1 MYTEFYGLRLKPF
14 ENTPDTRFLF
24 PSESHREILASL
36 RYGVENSKG
45 FILIAGEVGTG
56 KTTMIYSLLKGIDPA
71 YIVFNIFNP
80 KWKFAEIIRYLAI
93 KLGVNVERKA
103 DIQLLEDLKTRL
115 KKLDYLGRRVI
126 LIIDEAHLL
135 SESSLEDI
143 RLISNIEKE
152 NKKLIQIVLVG
163 QNEIYQ
169 TLQKDSLKT
178 LKQRILINRE
188 LKPLTRAESR
198 NYIRHRLNIAG
209 TNIDLFDRG
218 ALSLIWR
225 KSGGTPRIINHI
237 CDNALLIGL
246 AEEKQIIGAKIIKE
260 VVKDMETGHKK
271 SRCHLGVPYFRF
283 RWLAGFT
290 AIALTILIGVFLPSI
305 QLSQIE
311 KIKNIP
317 DVSTIF
323 KQEEKALQSG
333 TKSNKKF
340 KTTFT
345 EVIQQDSANPS
356 DSQRSPQSLNLN
368 VAVNPDPDTT
378 RSDINTAGIADT
390 DRPVVVPIIRKVGL
404 TPPTLTQ
411 IQNENII
418 NNSEL
423 IKKTKKVM
431 PKEYLYK
438 IAAEEYG
445 TVNDTVIDIIHM
457 ANPEIKNLN
466 LIFPGQIVRLPQ
478 ISRKDLVVKDSNG
491 RFHIHY
497 ASHYNFK
504 DAQITVQN
512 IVRDNLEAFASPSI
526 QGDNSVY
533 RVYCG
538 NFFSRTEAE
547 EEIKSLDLKRLPFV
561 D

>member
-1 MYTEFYGLRLKPF
+1 MYTTFYGLRLKPF
-14 ENTPDTRFLF
+14 ENTPDTRFLY

-36 RYGVENSKG
+36 KYGVENSKG
-45 FILIAGEVGTG
+45 FILIAGAVGTG
-56 KTTMIYSLLKGIDPA
+56 KTTMIYSLLKSIDPA

-80 KWKFAEIIRYLAI
+80 KWKFAEIIKFLAI
-93 KLGVNVERKA
+93 KIGVYVEKK
-103 DIQLLEDLKTRL
+103 DSIQILDDLKTRL
-115 KKLDYLGRRVI
+115 EKLDYSGKRVV

-135 SESSLEDI
+135 SESALEDI

-188 LKPLTRAESR
+188 LKPLTRADSR
-198 NYIRHRLNIAG
+198 HYIRHRLNIAG
-209 TNIDLFDRG
+209 ANIDLFDKS
-218 ALSLIWR
+218 ALFLIWR
-225 KSGGTPRIINHI
+225 KSGGIPRIINHI

-271 SRCHLGVPYFRF
+271 SRYHLNGPHFRL
-283 RWLAGFT
+283 RWFAVYA

-311 KIKNIP
+311 DLKNIP
-317 DVSTIF
+317 DLSIISAQ
-323 KQEEKALQSG
+323 KEKNLQSG
-333 TKSNKKF
+333 AKFVKKF
-340 KTTFT
+340 ETTFT
-345 EVIQQDSANPS
+345 KVTKQDSAKPS
-356 DSQRSPQSLNLN
+356 ESQRSPQSPNLN
-368 VAVNPDPDTT
+368 GAIHPDPETT
-378 RSDINTAGIADT
+378 RYDIKTAGMAGTDT
-390 DRPVVVPIIRKVGL
+390 PVVVPTIRKVGL
-404 TPPTLTQ
+404 KPPPLTK
-411 IQNENII
+411 IQNDNNT

-445 TVNDTVIDIIHM
+445 TVNDTVLDIIHM

-478 ISRKDLVVKDSNG
+478 ISRQDLIVKDSNG

-497 ASHYNFK
+497 ASHYKFK
-504 DAQITVQN
+504 DAQITVQS

-538 NFFSRTEAE
+538 NYISRIEAE
-547 EEIKSLDLKRLPFV
+547 EEIKTLELKQLPFV
-561 D
+561 N